1 MNLQS
6 LCKRC
11 VTPCWLR
18 FKQELPLISLRFFQ
32 SPNPFPSPDRS
43 PGMLRCRCRRLRRCN
58 FHLIEY
64 LHWIASGATWRC
76 WPLWCT
82 WGPVNYCRSINAENG
97 EIPGKETWCNW
108 RPRLLRKNSRL
119 RREKLSKMGMDQR
132 LEEWAG
138 FASNIRW
145 LLLFFNLDWCG
156 QSGRAIL
163 VDDNK
168 LQDAL
173 KLHAAGRPIPRADLP
188 DPPGF
193 APIPISD
200 TPQVLKYCQE

>member
-1 MNLQS
+1 MQLKAKVVEEKFQAEERKAKQDGNGS
-6 LCKRC
+6 KARRMGRICKQYQ
-11 VTPCWLR
+11 VITAFL
-18 FKQELPLISLRFFQ
+18 
-32 SPNPFPSPDRS
+32 
-43 PGMLRCRCRRLRRCN
+43 
-58 FHLIEY
+58 
-64 LHWIASGATWRC
+64 
-76 WPLWCT
+76 
-82 WGPVNYCRSINAENG
+82 
-97 EIPGKETWCNW
+97 
-108 RPRLLRKNSRL
+108 
-119 RREKLSKMGMDQR
+119 
-132 LEEWAG
+132 
-138 FASNIRW
+138 
-145 LLLFFNLDWCG
+145 NLDWCG